1 MRKVTRRTVILSD
14 GMVFAGVALAAP
26 HPQSHYKVSF
36 LLKSK
41 LISKPGE
48 IKKGPQKK
56 VLRRYSVRSRICFV
70 RWKVSDK
77 YSKSV
82 LFDHAQ

>member
-36 LLKSK
+36 LLKGK

-48 IKKGPQKK
+48 IKK
-56 VLRRYSVRSRICFV
+56 VLRKRYSEGTQYRSRNCFV
-70 RWKVSDK
+70 RWKVSVK

-82 LFDHAQ
+82 FFDHAQ